1 MDSGQCHED
10 FNFFKRSR
18 KLQKDRNVFFSH
30 SLKGFCL
37 FVCLFQFF
45 LKTRNNNHVIFLHM
59 EMSDQERT
67 ELVTGSD

>member
-10 FNFFKRSR
+10 FNFFKRSW

-30 SLKGFCL
+30 SLEGFCL
-37 FVCLFQFF
+37 FVCLFQLF
-45 LKTRNNNHVIFLHM
+45 LKTRNNNHVVLLHM